1 MEKAKDSENTKKK
14 ELVKN
19 QSSSKLSMHNKE
31 QSEESSAESDEE
43 EELAERGRQDQSDLP
58 PEYWQI
64 QKLVK
69 YLKGGN
75 QTATIIALC
84 SMRDFNLAQE
94 ACQFAIRDV
103 GGLEVLINL
112 LDTEDIKCKIGSL
125 QILKEISKNPYIR
138 RSIADLGGL
147 QTMVKILTEQDK
159 DLRCLAA
166 ETIANVAKFKRARK
180 VVRQNNGIRMLV
192 GLLES
197 VKANLQH
204 AANDHK
210 GIKTPGHHSYS
221 QSELAKDIEIA
232 RCGASALWSLSKSK
246 KNKHEMRR
254 SGVIPLLA
262 SLLKSPHE
270 SICIPV
276 VGTLQ
281 ECASEV
287 GLNFKLAYSKKF
299 VKKF

>member
-1 MEKAKDSENTKKK
+1 MLDS
-14 ELVKN
+14 
-19 QSSSKLSMHNKE
+19 SG
-31 QSEESSAESDEE
+31 ESSPDSDEE
-43 EELAERGRQDQSDLP
+43 EDLMERNRQDQSDLP

-84 SMRDFNLAQE
+84 SMRDFNLNQE

-125 QILKEISKNPYIR
+125 QILKEISKNSTIR
-138 RSIADLGGL
+138 RAIADLGGL
-147 QTMVKILTEQDK
+147 QIMVQIIQTEQDK

-180 VVRQNNGIRMLV
+180 VVRQNNGIKNLV
-192 GLLES
+192 ALLKI
-197 VKANLQH
+197 VLNQ
-204 AANDHK
+204 
-210 GIKTPGHHSYS
+210 PHHSMN
-221 QSELAKDIEIA
+221 QVELTKDIEVA
-232 RCGASALWSLSKSK
+232 RCGALALWSLSKSK
-246 KNKHEMRR
+246 KNKNEMRH

-262 SLLKSPHE
+262 ALLKSPHE
-270 SICIPV
+270 SMCIPV

-287 GLNFKLAYSKKF
+287 FIIFLFLIFFFKKLNSILYY
-299 VKKF
+299 

>member
-1 MEKAKDSENTKKK
+1 MNRAAEREQKTMVETSEKKK
-14 ELVKN
+14 LPH
-19 QSSSKLSMHNKE
+19 SSSASKLSIQYKDT
-31 QSEESSAESDEE
+31 SGESSPESDEE
-43 EELAERGRQDQSDLP
+43 DELADRGRQDQSDLP
-58 PEYWQI
+58 SEYWQI

-84 SMRDFNLAQE
+84 SMRDFNLSQE

-112 LDTEDIKCKIGSL
+112 LDTDDMKCKIGSL
-125 QILKEISKNPYIR
+125 QILKEISKNPFIR
-138 RSIADLGGL
+138 RAIADLGGL
-147 QTMVKILTEQDK
+147 QTMVSILTEPDK

-166 ETIANVAKFKRARK
+166 ETIAHVAKFKRARK
-180 VVRQNNGIRMLV
+180 VVRQHNGIKKLV
-192 GLLES
+192 ALLDS
-197 VKANLQH
+197 ARVV
-204 AANDHK
+204 
-210 GIKTPGHHSYS
+210 PHHSYS
-221 QSELAKDIEIA
+221 QVELNKDIEVA
-232 RCGASALWSLSKSK
+232 RCGALALWSLSKSK

-262 SLLKSPHE
+262 SLLTSPHE
-270 SICIPV
+270 SVCIPV

-287 GLNFKLAYSKKF
+287 GFCF
-299 VKKF
+299 